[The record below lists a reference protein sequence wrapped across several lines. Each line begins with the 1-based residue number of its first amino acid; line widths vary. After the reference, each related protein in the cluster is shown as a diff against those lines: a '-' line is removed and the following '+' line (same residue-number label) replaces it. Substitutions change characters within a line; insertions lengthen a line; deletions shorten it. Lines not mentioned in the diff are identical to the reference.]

1 LSACSSWIGY
11 PTLLIGRRGQTVGMM
26 AVKVRVADARNG
38 GPIGSRRALRR
49 AAVTFVLVRLGV
61 SIATLLAVAGGRPAT
76 VVAVLLDLASLL
88 GAMATYLW
96 PLRSTANQTLQ
107 DLAVGSVVVAIGL
120 RPVAY
125 LAPVP
130 APAARQPRTRS
141 ASLIAGAAAIVVLGV
156 TVAAVFG
163 DKVAV
168 SQSSRLLAAPTIA
181 SPGRTTVRLAAGGY
195 ALYQEVTG
203 VGQVSDQVP
212 MVPANVSVTVGKA
225 RSVPVNDTFGLGFA
239 NGGMYAA
246 SIGFDAPHSGS
257 YTITVR
263 GGPAGTVVLARSL
276 SSWLQSVRG
285 WLAGLGI
292 AMLTALA
299 GAVLLV
305 VGLVGRRARPGPSY
319 ESGVRH

>member
-1 LSACSSWIGY
+1 
-11 PTLLIGRRGQTVGMM
+11 
-26 AVKVRVADARNG
+26 
-38 GPIGSRRALRR
+38 
-49 AAVTFVLVRLGV
+49 
-61 SIATLLAVAGGRPAT
+61 
-76 VVAVLLDLASLL
+76 
-88 GAMATYLW
+88 
-96 PLRSTANQTLQ
+96 
-107 DLAVGSVVVAIGL
+107 
-120 RPVAY
+120 
-125 LAPVP
+125 
-130 APAARQPRTRS
+130 
-141 ASLIAGAAAIVVLGV
+141 
-156 TVAAVFG
+156 
-163 DKVAV
+163 
-168 SQSSRLLAAPTIA
+168 
-181 SPGRTTVRLAAGGY
+181 
-195 ALYQEVTG
+195 
-203 VGQVSDQVP
+203 